1 MKFLKEKLY
10 DTVELNY
17 DTLPIE
23 YEHGFYTDWVS
34 GPQYSTDDIEIEW
47 AYEVPKDEVKD
58 FLIDYV
64 PGEIPDDKVNKY
76 LEDNFDEMFEK
87 YNKQI
92 LKYFEPYAIEDAEEK
107 YEYEDPYIN
116 EGLNIPKERSMKFKL
131 DNSLDLNEALDLKEE
146 QNVHES
152 LENDEISL
160 FFKRAKEVGAKTLGD
175 LKRLLQE
182 PEFADKDEA
191 QGMKDYRDSLGKDFK
206 IEEALDL
213 GKMQGIKLPDYYNTW
228 SATDSLTVSID
239 GKEPVTYYLMENDE
253 YGDETFYLVV
263 TEDLKTI
270 YETFDGIET
279 CLRDELD
286 TGDIKVVNN
295 SSIKQEALHKDYSF
309 EYQLLDRLR
318 SDCDYY
324 LGAGGRANK
333 NLWAGNPEGPKA
345 SKVTMNYLANKAN
358 AHLGIDTS
366 NPRGNYSYLTLNQQ
380 EYDTLSKAIEAN
392 GGKVSLIES
401 AETRIKTPRG
411 LIRVSDKSESE
422 LNKEGYGYWFS
433 NEVDGVSYRVL
444 NNGTY
449 AVAVKKLSEG
459 FENNYFIKESKSTI
473 DENITLS
480 DLDKQIADSD
490 EEPVIDY
497 ANPNIT
503 SSPKQSK
510 VVDINSIEG
519 K

>member
-333 NLWAGNPEGPKA
+333 NLWAGNPEGQIAKMKELWNKLPKKPEWLSMEDIEA
-345 SKVTMNYLANKAN
+345 YEKEMIGDNKIQSGNAGKRFNDLGYQDKVNVLEDAVEEDKSLDNCDLDDEEAKELENLANN
-358 AHLGIDTS
+358 
-366 NPRGNYSYLTLNQQ
+366 
-380 EYDTLSKAIEAN
+380 
-392 GGKVSLIES
+392 V
-401 AETRIKTPRG
+401 
-411 LIRVSDKSESE
+411 
-422 LNKEGYGYWFS
+422 
-433 NEVDGVSYRVL
+433 
-444 NNGTY
+444 
-449 AVAVKKLSEG
+449 
-459 FENNYFIKESKSTI
+459 IKESKSTI